1 VPFTN
6 SLELV
11 SKDFFGFLAVSRDRF
26 SDMHL
31 VVVDCVWEFFV
42 LVAKD
47 ARAKRPEIQLAI
59 SVASV
64 CQPSHLSSF
73 VTINVSWQR
82 LSTHVAESRPYR
94 PTVHVLVL
102 PSQLPL
108 EFRLNFR
115 DIDEALL
122 VSRTFV

>member
-1 VPFTN
+1 VIS
-6 SLELV
+6 SLSREI
-11 SKDFFGFLAVSRDRF
+11 DFQTCVY
-26 SDMHL
+26 
-31 VVVDCVWEFFV
+31 VVDCVWEFFV

-47 ARAKRPEIQLAI
+47 ARGKRPEIQLAI
-59 SVASV
+59 SIATV
-64 CQPSHLSSF
+64 CQPSHPSSV
-73 VTINVSWQR
+73 VTSNVSCQR
-82 LSTHVAESRPYR
+82 LSTHVAESRPYP

-122 VSRTFV
+122 VSGVCRSPTTPL